1 MPDDFG
7 ARRTARL
14 PGDDGAQFCRAQT
27 LGKRLDL
34 RGFAGALAAFKGD
47 ESSGSRSSL
56 DRCLGHQSFSAP
68 SLNAPRTSS
77 LAPSIARRIVDPT
90 ATDSAAYTGASMA
103 MLPPRQTLTPAIGY
117 PAPIVA
123 CTGPV

>member
-1 MPDDFG
+1 MPNDF
-7 ARRTARL
+7 APRRTARFT
-14 PGDDGAQFCRAQT
+14 GDDGAQFCRAQT

-34 RGFAGALAAFKGD
+34 GGFAGALAAFKGD
-47 ESSGSRSSL
+47 ESSASRSSL

-68 SLNAPRTSS
+68 SRNAPRTSS

-103 MLPPRQTLTPAIGY
+103 MLPPRQTLTTPIRC
-117 PAPIVA
+117 PAPIGA
-123 CTGPV
+123 RTGPV